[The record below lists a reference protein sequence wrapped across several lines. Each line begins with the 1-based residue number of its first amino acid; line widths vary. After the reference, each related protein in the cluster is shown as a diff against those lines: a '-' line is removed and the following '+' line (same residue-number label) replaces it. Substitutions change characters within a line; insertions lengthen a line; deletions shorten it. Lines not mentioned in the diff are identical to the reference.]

1 MLFYRIA
8 HLSRSMRVQLM
19 TSVDTRPETIPMA
32 ATEARSHLS
41 LRLGV
46 GLALVVV
53 GAAALRVPNLA
64 GHLPA
69 IVQPDEPTVVARGLS
84 ALGGQLAP
92 PEWDWPPLAGYVY
105 AAAVM
110 VARVFSP
117 GLTEDVGGRYL
128 LGRVLFL
135 GVSLVAVALT
145 GVLGAR
151 LAGDPRWRV
160 LTGVGAAA
168 ALAVSYTSVRLSRI
182 AHPEHLQIAL
192 MLGSALCALSFDR
205 SRRSWPL
212 AAAGVLAGLA
222 GATKYLGVT
231 VGLVPLLAVL
241 VWPGRA
247 REKAAQA
254 GVLCASALVGFAGG
268 TFGTVVSGAFLDG
281 FAWQVRHQAGGH
293 LGYEAAGSG
302 WLFHLT
308 QSLPGTWGWPLTL
321 LGFAG
326 LVAALARGTRAQRLV
341 AVLTVTL
348 VALVGSS
355 QVRFPH
361 YTLIVQPLLAVLAF
375 VAVTRVRWPGVRVA
389 VTALVALSVGSVALD
404 DVRLVRTDGA
414 PSTRLLA
421 DAAVAGLP
429 GQVWS
434 EGYSLTSASPEGGD
448 RQVVAFGTTPAV
460 LDCGCVA
467 VVSSYQEE
475 RYRRRPDLYP
485 AEIAVYDALRE
496 RGRMIAEI
504 APARPLSYR
513 WDLLPAWGLADLPLT
528 GPLGPLGPTIT
539 VLDLRAP

>member
-1 MLFYRIA
+1 
-8 HLSRSMRVQLM
+8 M
-19 TSVDTRPETIPMA
+19 TLVETRPACT
-32 ATEARSHLS
+32 RQSV
-41 LRLGV
+41 RLAV
-46 GLALVVV
+46 GLAVVV
-53 GAAALRVPNLA
+53 MGAAALRVPNLVA
-64 GHLPA
+64 HLPA
-69 IVQPDEPTVVARGLS
+69 IVQPDEPTVVERGLR

-92 PEWDWPPLAGYVY
+92 QQWDWPPLSGYVY
-105 AAAVM
+105 AAAAM
-110 VARVFSP
+110 VVRVFSP
-117 GLTEDVGGRYL
+117 GLTEDVGSRYL
-128 LGRVLFL
+128 LGRILFL

-151 LAGDPRWRV
+151 LADDARWRA

-168 ALAVSYTSVRLSRI
+168 ALALSYTSVRLSRI

-205 SRRSWPL
+205 SRRWRPL

-241 VWPGRA
+241 VWPARA
-247 REKAAQA
+247 REKATQA
-254 GVLCASALVGFAGG
+254 GVLCASALVGFVGG
-268 TFGTVVSGAFLDG
+268 TFGTVLSGAFLDG

-308 QSLPGTWGWPLTL
+308 QSLPGTWGWPLTV
-321 LGFAG
+321 LGFVG
-326 LVAALARGTRAQRLV
+326 LVAVLARGTRAQRLV
-341 AVLTVTL
+341 AVLTLTL
-348 VALVGSS
+348 AALVGSS

-361 YTLIVQPLLAVLAF
+361 YTLIAQPLLAVLAF
-375 VAVTRVRWPGVRVA
+375 VALTRVRRTGVRIA
-389 VTALVALSVGSVALD
+389 VTAAVAVSVGFVALD
-404 DVRLVRTDGA
+404 DVRLVRADGA

-421 DAAVAGLP
+421 SSAVAGLP
-429 GQVWS
+429 GPVWS
-434 EGYSLTSASPEGGD
+434 EGYSLTTAGSGGD

-496 RGRMIAEI
+496 RGRLVAEI
-504 APARPLSYR
+504 ASARPLSYR

-539 VLDLRAP
+539 VLDLGVESPG